1 MDMTINDE
9 KLQDILNKLTLSNDG
24 IYSYDF
30 NNIDQEG

>member
-24 IYSYDF
+24 VQGYYF